1 MWISPRYINEISTCS
16 TNLLEIFEQSN
27 SQEIGLLRDT
37 TINNSLRELL
47 MEINDLSQLNHYGS
61 DIEAEI
67 LIKQLLLSVNRFL
80 LPKPN
85 TQNVDYSNQPS
96 LYSSEVTNAIDYIN
110 MNLSK
115 ELTLDILAKQ
125 TFLNKYYLARLFKE
139 ETSSTIYQY
148 IIKKRL
154 LLSKKL
160 IDNKIPI
167 IKVYLL
173 AGFNDY
179 SNFFK
184 SFKNE
189 FGITPK
195 QYYLRTCKF

>member
-1 MWISPRYINEISTCS
+1 
-16 TNLLEIFEQSN
+16 
-27 SQEIGLLRDT
+27 
-37 TINNSLRELL
+37 
-47 MEINDLSQLNHYGS
+47 
-61 DIEAEI
+61 
-67 LIKQLLLSVNRFL
+67 
-80 LPKPN
+80 
-85 TQNVDYSNQPS
+85 
-96 LYSSEVTNAIDYIN
+96 

-167 IKVYLL
+167 IRVYLL